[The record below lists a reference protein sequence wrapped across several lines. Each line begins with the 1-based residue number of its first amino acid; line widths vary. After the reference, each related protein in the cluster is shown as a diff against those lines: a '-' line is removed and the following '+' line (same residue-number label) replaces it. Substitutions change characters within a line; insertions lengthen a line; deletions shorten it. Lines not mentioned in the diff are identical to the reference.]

1 MSHQNF
7 ISLRTIHGCEMYQ
20 IRTWYDHSHYHYTS
34 HLLQTTEYHYHYCII
49 ISFMRHVSEFSIFGS
64 VFATVTQTTH
74 MFTYHSPI
82 NIYSMIRTST
92 ESSCPWILGKAP
104 QDIPSCFGELNATL
118 RRPIQIRNFV
128 NFLALDCSN
137 TFGSRTAALL
147 QHWKHWKSPME
158 SDGPVWTAELESET
172 KWHGSTKAQ
181 TWSFLVSNNPFWG
194 LPLDFWSF
202 GIPKNPSKS
211 DIL

>member
-49 ISFMRHVSEFSIFGS
+49 ISFMRHVSEFSILGS

-137 TFGSRTAALL
+137 TLVREQLLCSNIGSIGSHPWRAMDPCELPN
-147 QHWKHWKSPME
+147 WNPKP
-158 SDGPVWTAELESET
+158 SDM
-172 KWHGSTKAQ
+172 
-181 TWSFLVSNNPFWG
+181 G
-194 LPLDFWSF
+194 LPRRKLGRS
-202 GIPKNPSKS
+202 
-211 DIL
+211 

>member
-1 MSHQNF
+1 MSHEKF

-49 ISFMRHVSEFSIFGS
+49 ISFMRHVSDFSIFGS

-74 MFTYHSPI
+74 MFTFTNQYGI
-82 NIYSMIRTST
+82 SMMFLV
-92 ESSCPWILGKAP
+92 ESCPWILGKAP
-104 QDIPSCFGELNATL
+104 QDIPSCFGELNATTTHPNQEL
-118 RRPIQIRNFV
+118 CEFSGPR
-128 NFLALDCSN
+128 LLEH
-137 TFGSRTAALL
+137 FGSRTAALL

-158 SDGPVWTAELESET
+158 SDGPVGTA
-172 KWHGSTKAQ
+172 
-181 TWSFLVSNNPFWG
+181 FYLVVLSIKPFCT

-202 GIPKNPSKS
+202 GIPNNPSKS